1 MATSLEIP
9 NSEHARGTRRSEP
22 PATPDVPQAEK
33 VETTL
38 SRIAM
43 GSDTLAPVELAAVRA
58 KVVMTAAAPSILMV
72 DPRGIETEYISS
84 SSPSSLQSSILTGIL
99 AAELLVKKAVTP
111 L

>member
-1 MATSLEIP
+1 MAISLEIP
-9 NSEHARGTRRSEP
+9 NREQARGTRSRDP

-38 SRIAM
+38 SRMAM
-43 GSDTLAPVELAAVRA
+43 GSDTGTPVELAAVKA
-58 KVVMTAAAPSILMV
+58 NVVMTAAAPSMLMV
-72 DPRGIETEYISS
+72 EPSGIETEYMSS
-84 SSPSSLQSSILTGIL
+84 SRPSSLQSSMLTGIL